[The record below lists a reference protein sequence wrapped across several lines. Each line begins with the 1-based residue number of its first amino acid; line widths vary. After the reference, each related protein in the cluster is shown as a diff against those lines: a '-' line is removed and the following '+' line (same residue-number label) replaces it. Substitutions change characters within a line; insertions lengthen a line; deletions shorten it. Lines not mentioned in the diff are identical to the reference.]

1 MTHIERLAGFLRE
14 TRRLLVFTGAGVSTG
29 SGIPD
34 YRGPRGVW
42 QTRRPVYFQDFVT
55 SDSARV
61 EYWDFKL
68 ETWPVLR
75 DARPTP
81 THRALA
87 DWERAGRL
95 GMLVTQNID
104 GLHAAA
110 GTSQARLVEL
120 HGTDRFI
127 ECLSCRARVGPDPVF
142 AAFRESHAP
151 PRCTCGGWLKPATIS
166 FGQSLREDDLARA
179 FAAAGEADAVLALG
193 STLSVTPAALV
204 PLEAAGR
211 GRPYAIVNQGPTEH
225 DDMPLVTL
233 RLDGNL
239 DDIVPEAVRRALA

>member
-110 GTSQARLVEL
+110 GTSPERLVEL

-127 ECLSCRARVGPDPVF
+127 ECLSCHERFDPDPVF
-142 AAFRESHAP
+142 AAFGESHAP
-151 PRCTCGGWLKPATIS
+151 PRCACGGWLKPATIS

-179 FAAAGEADAVLALG
+179 FGAAGQADAVLALG
-193 STLSVTPAALV
+193 STLSVTPAAMV